1 MNNTDSILDMNE
13 EESLDTFPEEPVIDK
28 QTLANQERIT
38 KIKNEYIQLI
48 CRQTDLTEEESR
60 NKLEESN
67 YNYMLILNEYFEIE
81 EKDETE
87 DKNKTTN
94 QQIYGQIRNLMDT
107 GAKKFRIE
115 QERTEQIKKINEVRS
130 KMLQEKP

>member
-67 YNYMLILNEYFEIE
+67 TLYDSL
-81 EKDETE
+81 
-87 DKNKTTN
+87 
-94 QQIYGQIRNLMDT
+94 
-107 GAKKFRIE
+107 
-115 QERTEQIKKINEVRS
+115 KI
-130 KMLQEKP
+130 